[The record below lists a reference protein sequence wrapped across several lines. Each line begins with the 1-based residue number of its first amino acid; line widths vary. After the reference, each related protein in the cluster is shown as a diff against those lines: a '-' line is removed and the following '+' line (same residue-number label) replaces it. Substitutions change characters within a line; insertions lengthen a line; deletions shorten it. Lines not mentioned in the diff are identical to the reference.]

1 MPGGE
6 QPCSGTSVK
15 ARVKSVRFP
24 DTDTEFPDQRRTD
37 RTPNYDDSYCTQAR
51 FLRRFSR
58 MHDHAHQL
66 TLGLA
71 FGLGAL
77 HALEP
82 GHGKTAMLVYLAG
95 ERRSLFHPL
104 VMGLSSALAH
114 SVSLIGIA
122 AAVHLTHHL
131 IAGDHDHDNQAVTS
145 SLQWI
150 SAGLVITVGLWMAV
164 AAWRSKPTSCGC
176 KSHNHDCSDSA
187 STSTASSRTSYSM
200 SALLG
205 IAFGL
210 LPCPSAMA
218 AYFTSMSTGSP
229 VAAYAVIGL
238 FAAGIATSLTLVG
251 ILVQVF
257 GGRLMKRR
265 SWFSQLPWPAIRAG
279 LILSIGMFYTLRLVA
294 QS

>member
-1 MPGGE
+1 
-6 QPCSGTSVK
+6 
-15 ARVKSVRFP
+15 
-24 DTDTEFPDQRRTD
+24 
-37 RTPNYDDSYCTQAR
+37 
-51 FLRRFSR
+51 

-95 ERRSLFHPL
+95 ERKSVLHPV

-122 AAVHLTHHL
+122 AVVHLTHHL
-131 IAGDHDHDNQAVTS
+131 VTGDHTHENQAVMGVMK
-145 SLQWI
+145 WV
-150 SAGLVITVGLWMAV
+150 SACLVLCVGLWMLF
-164 AAWRSKPTSCGC
+164 AAWRARPAKCGC
-176 KSHNHDCSDSA
+176 GGHEHDRDD
-187 STSTASSRTSYSM
+187 TKRFGSRTSYSM

-218 AYFTSMSTGSP
+218 AYFTSMSTGTP
-229 VAAYAVIGL
+229 VAAYGVIGL
-238 FAAGIATSLTLVG
+238 FAAGIACSITWFG

-257 GGRLMKRR
+257 GSRL
-265 SWFSQLPWPAIRAG
+265 FSSNSRLSSLPWAYIRAG
-279 LILSIGMFYTLRLVA
+279 LVLSIGVFYTTRLVI
-294 QS
+294 